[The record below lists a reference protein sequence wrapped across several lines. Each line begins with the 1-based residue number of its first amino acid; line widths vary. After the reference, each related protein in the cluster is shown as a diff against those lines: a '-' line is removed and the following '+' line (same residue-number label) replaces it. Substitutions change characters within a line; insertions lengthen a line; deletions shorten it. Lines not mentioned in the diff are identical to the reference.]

1 MFEHGRSVAIPAP
14 LDRELLAHLIRV
26 DGQED
31 LAFALWHPSRGQLR
45 DTALIN
51 RILLPEPGDRDVHG
65 NVSFN
70 PQFLE
75 RAIRIA
81 YAERMGLAF
90 LHSHPWPGWQDMSRD
105 DVVAETRMAAAVEVL
120 TDHPLLGMTAGN
132 DGTWSARLWLGTAN
146 GRNRMEWC
154 ETVRS
159 VGTSLRASFNERLV
173 PPPQFR
179 EMFKRT
185 ATVWGEARHGRF
197 ARLRIGV
204 VGLGSVGSLVA
215 EALARMG
222 MTDVVLIDFDEVQEH
237 NLDRLAG
244 SNEADVGNLKVQ
256 VAERH
261 MRAVATAKPIRV
273 RAVPH
278 SIAEEP
284 GYRAALDCDVL
295 FSCVD
300 RPRARSILNHFAYA
314 HLIPCIDGGIAVR
327 FRKGQCSGSDWQLQT
342 ASPER
347 PCLECLGAYDPSDVD
362 TEKMGLLDN
371 PTYLQNLAADHHFK
385 RNENVFPFSMN
396 LASLEIF
403 QLMALATGVAN
414 MDDFGVQ
421 RFRYYPGMLDSDE
434 GGQCL
439 PECPHCARVGR
450 GDQDFCLS
458 GRDITAEHA
467 RVRQAVPRHS

>member
-14 LDRELLAHLIRV
+14 LDRELIAHLVRA

-31 LAFALWHPSRGQLR
+31 LAFALWHPSRGELR

-51 RILLPEPGDRDVHG
+51 RIILPEPGDRDVHG

-70 PQFLE
+70 LQYLE
-75 RAIRIA
+75 RAIRA
-81 YAERMGLAF
+81 ACAERMGLAF
-90 LHSHPWPGWQDMSRD
+90 LHSHPSPGWQGMSYD
-105 DVVAETRMAAAVEVL
+105 DVVAETSMATAVEVL
-120 TDHPLLGMTAGN
+120 TDHPLVGMTTGN
-132 DGTWSARLWLGTAN
+132 DGTWSARLWLGTAD
-146 GRNRMEWC
+146 GGKRMEWC
-154 ETVRS
+154 DTVRS
-159 VGTSLRASFNERLV
+159 VGTSLRVSVNDRLV

-185 ATVWGEARHGRF
+185 ATVWGEERHARF
-197 ARLRIGV
+197 ARLRIGII
-204 VGLGSVGSLVA
+204 GLGSVGSLVA

-244 SNEADVGNLKVQ
+244 ANQTDIGKLKVH
-256 VAERH
+256 VSERH
-261 MRAVATAKPIRV
+261 MRTVATAGTIRV

-284 GYRAALDCDVL
+284 GYRAALDRDVL

-327 FRKGQCSGSDWQLQT
+327 FRKGECSGADWQLQT

-347 PCLECLGAYDPSDVD
+347 ACLECVGAYDPGDVD
-362 TEKMGLLDN
+362 TEKMGLLDD

-385 RNENVFPFSMN
+385 RNENVYPFSMN

-403 QLMALATGVAN
+403 QLMALGTGVAN
-414 MDDFGVQ
+414 VDGFGVQ
-421 RFRYYPGMLDSDE
+421 RFRYYPGILDSDE
-434 GGQCL
+434 TRQCR
-439 PECPHCARVGR
+439 PECPHCERLGR

-458 GRDITAEHA
+458 GRDITAEQA
-467 RVRQAVPRHS
+467 RARQAAHRR